1 MEGAAKPIDPGQPDP
16 GQLILIDKPLTWT
29 SFDVANKLKYA
40 CKFKKIG
47 HAGTLDPLATGLLI
61 LCTGKMT
68 RQIDQYQAQEKEYTG
83 TLVLGKTTPSVDL
96 ETEFDGEFDTTGI
109 TPEQLREAARQLTG
123 DIGQIPPIYSAV
135 RVNGERLY
143 EKARRGETVDQIQ
156 GGIKHRQVRVS
167 VFETDAS
174 RFPEVDFRIVCS
186 KGTYIR
192 SLVRDL
198 GLLLNIGAYMSALR
212 RTRIGQFTVADADTI
227 DNFIAKCRANQGNR
241 PDSRLPVDAVDS
253 SGSVLASGSP
263 L

>member
-1 MEGAAKPIDPGQPDP
+1 MSQPTKPVEAGQPDP

-29 SFDVANKLKYA
+29 SFDVANKLKFA

-68 RQIDQYQAQEKEYTG
+68 KQIDQYQAQEKEYTG

-96 ETEFDGEFDTTGI
+96 ETEFDSEFDTTGI
-109 TPEQLREAARQLTG
+109 TADQISEAARQLTG
-123 DIGQIPPIYSAV
+123 DIMQIPPIYSAV

-143 EKARRGETVDQIQ
+143 EKARRGETID
-156 GGIKHRQVRVS
+156 IKSRQVTVS
-167 VFETDAS
+167 VFETNAS
-174 RFPEVDFRIVCS
+174 RFPAVDFRIVCS

-198 GLLLNIGAYMSALR
+198 GLLLNNGAYMSALR
-212 RTRIGQFTVADADTI
+212 RTRIGEFRVDEADTL
-227 DNFIAKCRANQGNR
+227 DNFIAKCRESREQPVANA
-241 PDSRLPVDAVDS
+241 DT
-253 SGSVLASGSP
+253 LATPKEPASDPS

>member
-1 MEGAAKPIDPGQPDP
+1 MQQPPKPVDAGQPDP

-29 SFDVANKLKYA
+29 SFDVANKLKFA

-68 RQIDQYQAQEKEYTG
+68 KQIDQYQAQEKEYTG
-83 TLVLGKTTPSVDL
+83 TLVMGKTTPSVDL
-96 ETEFDGEFDTTGI
+96 ETEFDSAFDTVGI
-109 TPEQLREAARQLTG
+109 TAEQISEAARQLTG
-123 DIGQIPPIYSAV
+123 DIMQIPPIYSAV

-143 EKARRGETVDQIQ
+143 EKARRGETID
-156 GGIKHRQVRVS
+156 IKSRQVTVS

-174 RFPEVDFRIVCS
+174 RFPAVDFRIVCS

-198 GLLLNIGAYMSALR
+198 GLLLNNGAYMSALR
-212 RTRIGQFTVADADTI
+212 RTRIGEFWVDNADTL
-227 DNFIAKCRANQGNR
+227 DNFIAKCRE
-241 PDSRLPVDAVDS
+241 SREKQVVDAARPEASEQPAADS
-253 SGSVLASGSP
+253 TL
-263 L
+263 